1 MILLDTHVFIWLDIA
16 PEKLSATA
24 KRLIIDPNQVLYLSL
39 VSVWE
44 MQIKMQLNK
53 LSLHNGLRETIQ
65 AQQAINQ
72 VQLLPIRVDHVLA
85 LDMLP
90 FHHRDP
96 FDRLLIAQTHIE
108 GYTLLTNDGDI
119 EKYDVKTVW

>member
-1 MILLDTHVFIWLDIA
+1 VILLDTHVFIWLDIA